1 MEQNQGYGF
10 ADDNVEYSGPSFTFG
25 LNAGVTFLKKFEW
38 IPNGGAN
45 GAEQEALDIVFEIN
59 GKEKSYRKFP
69 VTHGYKK
76 GTNEKVTDPNSEE
89 YKEAL
94 RDFNSTMTH
103 IMHAFAEYDTI
114 KRAFAVPVHSFKE
127 YCQIARSVI
136 SSGGNP
142 TAIPLDIF
150 AHYQW
155 SIREGAT
162 QTYLDLP
169 QNMKTGKWLCKSTP
183 GAKWKEVRV
192 EGYEDKT
199 TEALYYID
207 ENNPNNKHIFVRN
220 GWFLNNNY
228 ARQQK
233 AEGMD
238 NQNAIAAGAAA
249 MNTGSFNQAPQQQA
263 SGGTAPAPVASGW

>member
-1 MEQNQGYGF
+1 MEQNQGYGY

-76 GTNEKVTDPNSEE
+76 GTNEQVTDPNSEE

-94 RDFNSTMTH
+94 REFNAVMTH
-103 IMHAFAEYDTI
+103 ILHTFAEYDVI
-114 KRAFAVPVHSFKE
+114 KRAFARPVNSFKE
-127 YCQIARSVI
+127 YCQIARSLVG
-136 SSGGNP
+136 SSGDP
-142 TAIPLDIF
+142 TKIPLDIF
-150 AHYQW
+150 AQYQW
-155 SIREGAT
+155 QPRGNAT

-169 QNMKTGKWLCKSTP
+169 QNMKSGKWLCKSTP
-183 GAKWKEVRV
+183 GVKWKEVKV
-192 EGYEDKT
+192 ENPDERT

-207 ENNPNNKHIFVRN
+207 ESNPNNKHIFVRN
-220 GWFLNNNY
+220 GWFMLSNY

-233 AEGMD
+233 VAGME
-238 NQNAIAAGAAA
+238 NQDAIAASASA
-249 MNTGSFNQAPQQQA
+249 MNSGGFNQAPPQA
-263 SGGTAPAPVASGW
+263 DGTAPAPVASGW